1 MTGARIASL
10 VPSATEIVAAL
21 GLRDNI
27 VLRSHECDWPAA
39 ITRVPACTRPRID
52 TARHGGAIH
61 ADASR
66 LLAAALGLYD
76 LDTGLLREARPTH
89 IVTQDRCDVCAV
101 SLAEVEAAVE
111 DALEAPARVVSLKP
125 ARLTD
130 VWADI
135 DRVGTAIGIDAA
147 PLRERLRARVAA
159 LAERA
164 AGAPPKRVAAIEWT
178 DPPMAAGHWVP
189 DLIVAAGGIDALGAP
204 GRNAGIIEC
213 DEVRTA
219 DPDVIVLMPCGYG
232 LARTEAEGRALLADP
247 AWQALRAVRAGE
259 VYATDGSAFF
269 NRPGPRLVESLE
281 ILAEILHPARFDFGH
296 RGTGWRRL
304 REASRRR
311 A

>member
-1 MTGARIASL
+1 MTRARIASL

-21 GLRDNI
+21 GLGDDI
-27 VLRSHECDWPAA
+27 VLRSHECDWPAEIA
-39 ITRVPACTRPRID
+39 RVPACTRPRLD
-52 TARHGGAIH
+52 TAGPSGAIH
-61 ADASR
+61 AEVGR
-66 LLAAALGLYD
+66 LLAAALGIYD
-76 LDTGLLREARPTH
+76 LDLGLLREARPTH

-101 SLAEVEAAVE
+101 SLADVQAAVE

-125 ARLTD
+125 ARLAD

-135 DRVGTAIGIDAA
+135 DRVGGALGIDAA
-147 PLRERLRARVAA
+147 PLCARLRARVAA
-159 LAERA
+159 LTERA
-164 AGAPPKRVAAIEWT
+164 QGAPQKRVAAIEWT

-189 DLIVAAGGIDALGAP
+189 DLIAASGGIDALGAP
-204 GRNAGIIEC
+204 GGSAGIVAC
-213 DEVRTA
+213 DAVRAA
-219 DPDVIVLMPCGYG
+219 DPDVILLMPCGYG

-247 AWQALRAVRAGE
+247 AWRGLRAARAGD

-304 REASRRR
+304 PT
-311 A
+311 